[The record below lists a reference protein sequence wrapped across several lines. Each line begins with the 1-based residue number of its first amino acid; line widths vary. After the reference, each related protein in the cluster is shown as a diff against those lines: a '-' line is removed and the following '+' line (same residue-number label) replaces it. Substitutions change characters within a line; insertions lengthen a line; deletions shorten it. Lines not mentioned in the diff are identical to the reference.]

1 MLKEVGYTSTNA
13 RCSAEKVNKSFFF
26 LFTKFL
32 GVYTLPQPEQ
42 LQNKKKYTILILTR
56 SAYL

>member
-13 RCSAEKVNKSFFF
+13 RCSAEKLNKSFFF

-42 LQNKKKYTILILTR
+42 LENKKKYTILILTR
-56 SAYL
+56 SADL